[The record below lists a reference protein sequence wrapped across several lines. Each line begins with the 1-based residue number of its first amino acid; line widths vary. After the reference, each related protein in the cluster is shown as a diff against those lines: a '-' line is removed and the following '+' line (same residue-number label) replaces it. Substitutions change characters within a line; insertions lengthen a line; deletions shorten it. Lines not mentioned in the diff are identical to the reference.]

1 MASKLHVATRG
12 NLSGYGQLAPSRLAE
27 IRLITFQKENPMKKI
42 VLVAVMAGSLVSGQ
56 AMAACTAATR
66 LAGPAII
73 TLLAGNTVCVP
84 TATILTMTWQE
95 LHSGTSGG
103 PLIDYKRGPSHPVD
117 PSETVGTW
125 TVNGTEQGNSSVTHA
140 YSGGGGT
147 YTYTVHSTTVSDIYS
162 FCVGATEIVAR
173 VKSGGGAC

>member
-1 MASKLHVATRG
+1 
-12 NLSGYGQLAPSRLAE
+12 
-27 IRLITFQKENPMKKI
+27 MKKI

-56 AMAACTAATR
+56 AMAACTQATR
-66 LAGPAII
+66 LAGPDII
-73 TLLAGNTVCVP
+73 TLLSGNTVCVP
-84 TATILTMTWQE
+84 TVTIPTMTWQE

-103 PLIDYKRGPSHPVD
+103 PLIDYKRGPGHPVD

-125 TVNGTEQGNSSVTHA
+125 TVTGQGNSPGNVVHN
-140 YSGGGGT
+140 YGSGGS
-147 YTYTVHSTTVSDIYS
+147 YTYTVHSTSVSNMYS

>member
-56 AMAACTAATR
+56 AMAACTNSTR
-66 LAGPAII
+66 LSGPAII
-73 TLLAGNTVCVP
+73 TLLSGNTVCVP
-84 TATILTMTWQE
+84 TVTIPTMTWQE
-95 LHSGTSGG
+95 LHSGTGL
-103 PLIDYKRGPSHPVD
+103 LIDYKRGPSHPVD

-125 TVNGTEQGNSSVTHA
+125 TVNGTGKGNSSVTHA
-140 YSGGGGT
+140 YSGAGGT
-147 YTYTVHSTTVSDIYS
+147 YIYTVHSIGGAIYE
-162 FCVGATEIVAR
+162 FCVGTTPITAR